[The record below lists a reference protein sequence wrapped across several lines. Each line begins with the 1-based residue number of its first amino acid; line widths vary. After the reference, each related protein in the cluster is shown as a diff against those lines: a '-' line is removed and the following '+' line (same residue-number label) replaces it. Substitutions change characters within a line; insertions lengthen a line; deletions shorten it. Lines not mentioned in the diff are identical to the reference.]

1 MKNSFKEKLL
11 KFVFIIILLVF
22 AFKLYF
28 NLVDEVT
35 GFNLKF
41 FLFACILSALI
52 TLIIIA

>member
-1 MKNSFKEKLL
+1 MRNSFKEKLL

-35 GFNLKF
+35 VNLKF
-41 FLFACILSALI
+41 FLFACILSGLI

>member
-11 KFVFIIILLVF
+11 KIVFIIILLVF

-28 NLVDEVT
+28 NWVDEVT
-35 GFNLKF
+35 VNLKF
-41 FLFACILSALI
+41 FIFACVLSALI